1 MPGGGPAGESRAAWA
16 LLPGPRSVAAYGAGP
31 CSPKFIPLI
40 QAISAAEPTI
50 RHLGQPVQGCWSAR
64 GPPSYSNGIAEAGQ
78 GPQPRCAATSE
89 NGYAALVQVPAP
101 VHHQRR
107 HTSDERV

>member
-1 MPGGGPAGESRAAWA
+1 MGATVPGGGPAGESRAAWA

-50 RHLGQPVQGCWSAR
+50 TPPGSASSGVLERARAAVILEWHRR
-64 GPPSYSNGIAEAGQ
+64 GRPGPAG
-78 GPQPRCAATSE
+78 A
-89 NGYAALVQVPAP
+89 V
-101 VHHQRR
+101 RR
-107 HTSDERV
+107 HPRERLRRSRPSPRAGAP